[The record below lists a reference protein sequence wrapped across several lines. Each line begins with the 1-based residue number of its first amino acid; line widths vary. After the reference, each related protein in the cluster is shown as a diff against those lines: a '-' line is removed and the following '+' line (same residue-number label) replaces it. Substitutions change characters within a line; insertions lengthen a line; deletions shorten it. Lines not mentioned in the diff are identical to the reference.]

1 MEKLYKEGNPILEF
15 KPARY
20 VSRDGKKQVIAR
32 NYLQE
37 LELKQKKF
45 RRV

>member
-1 MEKLYKEGNPILEF
+1 MKKLYKENNPIIDF

-45 RRV
+45 NKA

>member
-1 MEKLYKEGNPILEF
+1 MDKLFKEGKKIIEF
-15 KPARY
+15 QPARY

-37 LELKQKKF
+37 IELKMKKF
-45 RRV
+45 RKA